1 MLIVLGNPGS
11 ANDLI
16 AKALSLSPTVHHF
29 KGAKCDLLKTVSGS
43 AKLFMDDIPTDGTV
57 SVQQAMGM
65 LKQKQN
71 NFYCGAGFKLEPE
84 WTNNLFIKTD
94 SGYKAM
100 HSIRKLVAGNF
111 GVNTYRNHKHTDVW
125 PDHYGFWKASIDGIN
140 LILEDSYDHEGN
152 NTDFGKQYVLAEYGN
167 FHWFKE
173 AFPTAELIFPMWRNQ
188 MHFAHYYHLRQY
200 GHAKETD
207 TLNNKDTNSHG
218 IGFGDELVKRFIK
231 VTDTKHNEAELKQ
244 ILFKY
249 PHYIPQHLMIHHQI
263 NVDEFLDSAEN
274 LESMIRTALRRSMFF
289 AMRKENMMRVYK
301 ADHTK
306 IIIDD
311 FFTDETYRQKIYKQF
326 DLEYPDL
333 TKFLQ
338 SIHSVMI
345 HNKPRRGD
353 LPQEWK
359 DMHNPSI
366 QNKSL
371 LDNVLQIFHDYCN
384 GELAMSPTTALDDIK
399 VFAPGKKQQWTTADE
414 LVIELTLVLNGVFD
428 NIEQTNIGPWTD
440 IYTIAE
446 FVHRLEKHVEA
457 MD

>member
-1 MLIVLGNPGS
+1 
-11 ANDLI
+11 
-16 AKALSLSPTVHHF
+16 
-29 KGAKCDLLKTVSGS
+29 
-43 AKLFMDDIPTDGTV
+43 
-57 SVQQAMGM
+57 
-65 LKQKQN
+65 
-71 NFYCGAGFKLEPE
+71 
-84 WTNNLFIKTD
+84 
-94 SGYKAM
+94 
-100 HSIRKLVAGNF
+100 
-111 GVNTYRNHKHTDVW
+111 
-125 PDHYGFWKASIDGIN
+125 
-140 LILEDSYDHEGN
+140 
-152 NTDFGKQYVLAEYGN
+152 
-167 FHWFKE
+167 
-173 AFPTAELIFPMWRNQ
+173 
-188 MHFAHYYHLRQY
+188 
-200 GHAKETD
+200 
-207 TLNNKDTNSHG
+207 
-218 IGFGDELVKRFIK
+218 
-231 VTDTKHNEAELKQ
+231 
-244 ILFKY
+244 
-249 PHYIPQHLMIHHQI
+249 
-263 NVDEFLDSAEN
+263 
-274 LESMIRTALRRSMFF
+274 MIRTALRRSMFF

-359 DMHNPSI
+359 DMHNPPI

-414 LVIELTLVLNGVFD
+414 LVIELTLVLNGVFN